1 MKNPKK
7 SFLNLDALDFSK
19 YNPLYLIR
27 GLGISI
33 GILIFLAGCSPA
45 SIAQPSP
52 TLQSITAAESVET
65 PDPLPL
71 LVPNI
76 EFSPITDPEQLGA
89 LKTSRYSDAQDV
101 FSLPVPENWL
111 IIQNHNSATLTDTQ
125 SKPAIQ
131 IDIVNTGYELNAD
144 SFTNFFENRE
154 MGRATEFENYIE
166 ITHQQ
171 NTSPN
176 SLLLTKQCF
185 QQDCNKTLVTLYK
198 QQEQAIFMADSL
210 VDQDF
215 YERYQDFFKTLTDTI
230 KINPEKVSDLSVYSF
245 DQAKAYSNGHFSIL
259 TPSYWS
265 HKQSR
270 GENILVDTITSP
282 DEQSIIQTIVY
293 DDGKTM
299 SRNIAGNLVLTL
311 LSENYTKG
319 IIIETDGL
327 LVDGREKI
335 TWRSNTT
342 EYRGI
347 TLFETRA
354 SAMLVVTVIWGN
366 DPEQH
371 YQDILEEIIDSYT
384 IIRDEG

>member
-1 MKNPKK
+1 MKNPNI
-7 SFLNLDALDFSK
+7 SFLKVDTLDFSK
-19 YNPLYLIR
+19 YNPLYFIG
-27 GLGISI
+27 GLGLCLY
-33 GILIFLAGCSPA
+33 ILIFLAGCSPV

-52 TLQSITAAESVET
+52 TVQSTTAAESVET
-65 PDPLPL
+65 PETLPL

-89 LKTSRYSDAQDV
+89 LKTSRYSDPQDL

-125 SKPAIQ
+125 AKPAIR

-154 MGRATEFENYIE
+154 MDRTSEFENYIE

-171 NTSPN
+171 KASPN
-176 SLLLTKQCF
+176 SILLTKQCF

-198 QQEQAIFMADSL
+198 QQEQAIFMFDSL

-215 YERYQDFFKTLTDTI
+215 YGRYQDFFKTLTDTI
-230 KINPEKVSDLSVYSF
+230 KINPDKVSNLSVYSF
-245 DQAKAYSNGHFSIL
+245 DQARTYSNDHFSIL
-259 TPSYWS
+259 TPSFWS

-327 LVDGREKI
+327 LEDGREKI

-347 TLFETRA
+347 TLFETRE
-354 SAMLVVTVIWGN
+354 SAMLVVTVIWSN

-371 YQDILEEIIDSYT
+371 YQDILEKIIDSYT